1 MNKSHLHTLI
11 DKYIAN
17 SLTPEEEFELEQ
29 LAKDPE
35 NLEVIKQQIRDHVYI
50 NKALVEFNAEKAL
63 RKFESNK
70 TNKVIRLPRLLKYA
84 AILIGITLVSGFLFK
99 TVFFNAS
106 EGIEALDKLEIV
118 DNNVQLILGNGNVT
132 NINLSS
138 NDSINLNSNGAS
150 VLHNTTQISYANL
163 ISNEDSLIET
173 LVYNELKVPYGKKFT
188 IELSDG
194 TDVYLNAGSSI
205 KFPIKFLEGLKREV
219 FITGEAYF
227 DVTKDQAHP
236 FIVNTGDMAVEVLG
250 TSFNVS
256 NYPEDASIDV
266 VLEEGS
272 VALSNTASSSTL
284 KLVPGEKGS
293 LAKNGSAALTKE
305 EVNTKV
311 YTGWRDGRLTFRNIS
326 FKNIIPKLE
335 REYNVEVI
343 NNNMDLNDENFYAS
357 FNEEDIKVVLGYFQE
372 SFDLKFN
379 VDKNKITIK

>member
-29 LAKDPE
+29 SAKDPE

-272 VALSNTASSSTL
+272 VALSNTASSSIL

-293 LAKNGSAALTKE
+293 LAKNGSATLTKE

-343 NNNMDLNDENFYAS
+343 NNNKDLNEENFYAS